1 MAEPFPGLAMR
12 AAEIES
18 LIRSSLPDA
27 TVAVQDYT
35 GGGDHFEATVVSP
48 SFEGKT
54 RVEQHQIVYAAL
66 GDLMTGPIH
75 ALALKTFTPAQWQQN
90 R

>member
-1 MAEPFPGLAMR
+1 MR
-12 AAEIES
+12 PEEIAR
-18 LIRSSLPDA
+18 LIRASLPDA
-27 TVAVQDYT
+27 TVEVQDYT

-48 SFEGKT
+48 SFTGKT

-66 GDLMTGPIH
+66 GELMTGPIH

>member
-1 MAEPFPGLAMR
+1 MR
-12 AAEIES
+12 AEDIEHR
-18 LIRSSLPDA
+18 IRAGLPDA
-27 TVAVQDYT
+27 TVRVSDYT

-48 SFEGKT
+48 AFEGKS
-54 RVEQHQIVYAAL
+54 RVEQHQLVYATL

-90 R
+90 N

>member
-1 MAEPFPGLAMR
+1 MR
-12 AAEIES
+12 PEEIEQ
-18 LIRSSLPDA
+18 LIRANLPDA
-27 TVAVQDYT
+27 TIAVKDYT
-35 GGGDHFEATVVSP
+35 GGGDHFEATIVSAA
-48 SFEGKT
+48 FEGKT
-54 RVEQHQIVYAAL
+54 RVEQHQIIYAAL